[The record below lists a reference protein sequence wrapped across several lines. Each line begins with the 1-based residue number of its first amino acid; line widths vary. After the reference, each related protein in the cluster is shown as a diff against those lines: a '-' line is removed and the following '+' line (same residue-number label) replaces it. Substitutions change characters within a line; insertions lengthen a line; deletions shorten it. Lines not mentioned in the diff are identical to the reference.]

1 MALLEI
7 KNFTKRYGDVVAV
20 DNLNLSVDRGE
31 LFGFLGP
38 NGAGKTTTIKTI
50 VGLLRPDEGQITIG
64 GYDIVAQP
72 EQAKRLIGYIPDNPY
87 IYDRLTGREF
97 LELVGSLY
105 GMDKKLIQERIE
117 FLFDLFGIEGWGD
130 EYAAE
135 YSHGMRQ
142 KVIMASAI
150 MHDPAL
156 IVIDEPM
163 VGLDPQSQRL
173 VKGVMRKLIERGT
186 AIFMSTHT
194 LSVAE
199 EVCTKIGII
208 YKGKLMKLGTLE
220 QLRGDARMEGK
231 SLEDLFVALTGG
243 EREIKLWDQ

>member
-1 MALLEI
+1 MAILEI
-7 KNFTKRYGDVVAV
+7 QNLTKRYGDVVAV
-20 DNLNLSVDRGE
+20 NDLTLSVESGE

-38 NGAGKTTTIKTI
+38 NGAGKTTTIKTV
-50 VGLLRPDEGQITIG
+50 VGLLRPDEGKITIG
-64 GYDIVAQP
+64 GYNIVSQP

-97 LELVGSLY
+97 LELVGALY
-105 GMDKKLIQERIE
+105 GLDRKTIAERIE
-117 FLFDLFGIEGWGD
+117 VLFELFGIEEWGD

-142 KVIMASAI
+142 KVIMASALI
-150 MHDPAL
+150 HDPKL

-173 VKGVMRKLIERGT
+173 VKNVLRELIRRGV

-199 EVCTKIGII
+199 EICTRVGII
-208 YKGKLMKLGTLE
+208 YKGNLMKVGTIE
-220 QLRGDARMEGK
+220 QLRADAQMEGK

-243 EREIKLWDQ
+243 EREVKLW

>member
-50 VGLLRPDEGQITIG
+50 VGLLRPDEGRITIG

-117 FLFDLFGIEGWGD
+117 FLFDLFGIEEWGD

-199 EVCTKIGII
+199 EVCTRIGII
-208 YKGKLMKLGTLE
+208 YKGRLMKLGTLE
-220 QLRGDARMEGK
+220 QLRADARMEGK

>member
-117 FLFDLFGIEGWGD
+117 FLFDLFGIEEWGD

-199 EVCTKIGII
+199 EVCTRIGII
-208 YKGKLMKLGTLE
+208 YKGRLMKLGTLE
-220 QLRGDARMEGK
+220 QLRADARMEGK

>member
-1 MALLEI
+1 VALLEI

-20 DNLNLSVDRGE
+20 DSLNLSVDRGE

-117 FLFDLFGIEGWGD
+117 FLFDLFGIEEWGD

-194 LSVAE
+194 LAVAE
-199 EVCTKIGII
+199 EVCTRIGII
-208 YKGKLMKLGTLE
+208 HKGKLMKVGTLE
-220 QLRGDARMEGK
+220 QLRADAKMEGK

>member
-64 GYDIVAQP
+64 GYDIVTQP

-117 FLFDLFGIEGWGD
+117 FLFDLFGIEEWGD

-173 VKGVMRKLIERGT
+173 VKGVLRKLIERGT

-220 QLRGDARMEGK
+220 QLRADAKMEGK

-243 EREIKLWDQ
+243 EKEIKLW

>member
-50 VGLLRPDEGQITIG
+50 VGLLRPDEGRITIG

-105 GMDKKLIQERIE
+105 GMDKKLIHERIE
-117 FLFDLFGIEGWGD
+117 FLFDLFGIEEWGD

-194 LSVAE
+194 LAVAE
-199 EVCTKIGII
+199 EVCTRIGII
-208 YKGKLMKLGTLE
+208 HKGKLMKVGTLE
-220 QLRGDARMEGK
+220 QLRADAKMEGK

>member
-7 KNFTKRYGDVVAV
+7 KNFTKRYGEVVAV

-105 GMDKKLIQERIE
+105 GMDKKLIHERIE
-117 FLFDLFGIEGWGD
+117 FLFDLFGIEEWGD

-199 EVCTKIGII
+199 EVCTRIGII
-208 YKGKLMKLGTLE
+208 YKGKLMKVGTLE
-220 QLRGDARMEGK
+220 QLRADAKMEGK

>member
-117 FLFDLFGIEGWGD
+117 FLFDLFGIEEWGD

-194 LSVAE
+194 LAVAE
-199 EVCTKIGII
+199 EVCTRIGII
-208 YKGKLMKLGTLE
+208 YKGKLMKVGTLE
-220 QLRGDARMEGK
+220 QLRADAKMEGK

>member
-1 MALLEI
+1 VALLEI
-7 KNFTKRYGDVVAV
+7 KNFTKRYGEVVAV

-105 GMDKKLIQERIE
+105 GMDKKLIHERIE
-117 FLFDLFGIEGWGD
+117 FLFDLFGIEEWGD

-199 EVCTKIGII
+199 EVCTRIGII
-208 YKGKLMKLGTLE
+208 YKGKLMKVGTLE
-220 QLRGDARMEGK
+220 QLRADAKMEGK

>member
-1 MALLEI
+1 MLEI

-20 DNLNLSVDRGE
+20 DSLNLSVDRGE

-117 FLFDLFGIEGWGD
+117 FLFDLFGIEEWGD

-194 LSVAE
+194 LAVAE
-199 EVCTKIGII
+199 EVCTRIGII
-208 YKGKLMKLGTLE
+208 HKGKLMKVGTLE
-220 QLRGDARMEGK
+220 QLRADAKMEGK

>member
-20 DNLNLSVDRGE
+20 DDLNLSVDRGE

-105 GMDKKLIQERIE
+105 GMDKKLIHERIE
-117 FLFDLFGIEGWGD
+117 FLFDLFGIEEWGD

-194 LSVAE
+194 LAVAE
-199 EVCTKIGII
+199 EVCTRIGII
-208 YKGKLMKLGTLE
+208 YRGKLMKVGTLE
-220 QLRGDARMEGK
+220 QLRADAKMEGK